1 MDHTGGRALTA
12 ICCRANLEFC
22 LLSHLHSYSS
32 LWLRQCVNDRN
43 HSNNSILVFF
53 YVVLPY
59 DMILYY
65 IYNWIS
71 INTIESNNYFEVI
84 YASDWRIMCKKCTS
98 GWFLSKLKQYFY
110 LDETVGFVGNINFS
124 SFHGRSGRQEICI
137 WIANRT
143 SWTLIPGN
151 LDFSSS
157 SISIC
162 IFSRRKDLEICCGGI
177 KRRETTQIGT
187 YRLLSSDSR

>member
-1 MDHTGGRALTA
+1 MCQRPKSFQ
-12 ICCRANLEFC
+12 RFNSSF
-22 LLSHLHSYSS
+22 LLYCAPLCHDIVLHNTYITET
-32 LWLRQCVNDRN
+32 L
-43 HSNNSILVFF
+43 SIQWNQ
-53 YVVLPY
+53 
-59 DMILYY
+59 MTIL
-65 IYNWIS
+65 
-71 INTIESNNYFEVI
+71 EVI
-84 YASDWRIMCKKCTS
+84 YASDWWIMCKKCTR